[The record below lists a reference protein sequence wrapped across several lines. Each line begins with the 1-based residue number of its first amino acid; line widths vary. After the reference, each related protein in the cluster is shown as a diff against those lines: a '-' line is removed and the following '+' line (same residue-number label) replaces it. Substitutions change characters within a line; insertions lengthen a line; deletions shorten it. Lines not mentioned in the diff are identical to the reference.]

1 MALFCFGK
9 PTSMSL
15 IKSTA
20 VVSAMTLVSRMSGLV
35 RDMVIAHIFRIGG
48 ATDAFFVA
56 FKIPNFL
63 RRLFA
68 EGAFNQAFVPVLTEY
83 KVQKGQE
90 DVADLARHVAGTLAG
105 ILFLITMVAVFA
117 APVLVT
123 LFAPGYLD
131 DDRQFDL
138 TAMMLRITFPY
149 ILFIS
154 LTALVAGI
162 LNSYGRF
169 AVPAF
174 TPVFLNLILIAAALW
189 LSPYFDEPVVALAV
203 GVFIAGVVQLG
214 FQLPALHKL
223 GFLRWPRWGWRHGG
237 VRRVMR
243 LMLPGIVGSSAMQIN
258 LLFDILIASFL
269 VSGSISWLYY
279 SDRLVEFPLGI
290 IGIAIATVILPNL
303 SENHAK
309 DDPAAFSHLLDW
321 ALRWVLVIATPAAVA
336 LAVLAGPL
344 LTTLFMHGH
353 FSEHDVEMSSLSLM
367 AYSIGLLGFTL
378 IKVLAPG
385 YFARQ
390 DTKTPVRIALIAMAA
405 NMLFNVIFVV
415 GMIYMDFRGPH
426 AGLAMATTLSA
437 ILNATLLLRGLRQQE
452 VYRPQPGWGKL
463 FIQVGISSILMCLL
477 LLWLAGDM
485 ASWFEAGTLQRILR
499 LAAIVPAGAAVYF
512 AVLWGVGLRFS
523 ILHKPEN

>member
-1 MALFCFGK
+1 
-9 PTSMSL
+9 MSL

-20 VVSAMTLVSRMSGLV
+20 VVSAMTMVSRISGLV

-83 KVQKGQE
+83 KVQNGQE
-90 DVADLARHVAGTLAG
+90 EVADLARHVAGTLAG
-105 ILFLITMVAVFA
+105 ILFLLTLLAVFA

-131 DDRQFDL
+131 DAKQFDL
-138 TAMMLRITFPY
+138 TALMLRITFPY

-169 AVPAF
+169 AIPAF
-174 TPVFLNLILIAAALW
+174 TPVFLNLILIASALW
-189 LSPYFDEPVVALAV
+189 LSPYFAEPVVALAV
-203 GVFIAGVVQLG
+203 GVFIAGLVQLG
-214 FQLPALHKL
+214 FQLPTLHSL
-223 GFLRWPRWGWRHGG
+223 GFLRWPRWGWQHGG

-279 SDRLVEFPLGI
+279 SDRLVEFPLGVF
-290 IGIAIATVILPNL
+290 GVALATVILPNL
-303 SENHAK
+303 SEKHTQG
-309 DDPAAFSHLLDW
+309 DPAAFSHMLDW
-321 ALRWVLVIATPAAVA
+321 ALRWVLVIGTPAAVA

-344 LTTLFMHGH
+344 LITLFMHGE
-353 FSEHDVEMSSLSLM
+353 FSKHDVEMSSLSLM

-405 NMLFNVIFVV
+405 NMSFNVVFVV
-415 GMIYMDFRGPH
+415 GMTYADFRGPH

-437 ILNATLLLRGLRQQE
+437 ILNAALLLRGLRQQQ
-452 VYRPQPGWGKL
+452 VYHPQPGWARL
-463 FIQVGISSILMCLL
+463 FIQVGMASVLMCLS
-477 LLWLAGDM
+477 LLWLSGDM
-485 ASWFEAGTLQRILR
+485 SRWFEANTLQRILH
-499 LAAIVPAGAAVYF
+499 LAIIVPTGAVVYF
-512 AVLWGVGLRFS
+512 AVLWVMGLRFS
-523 ILHKPEN
+523 ILHKPGN